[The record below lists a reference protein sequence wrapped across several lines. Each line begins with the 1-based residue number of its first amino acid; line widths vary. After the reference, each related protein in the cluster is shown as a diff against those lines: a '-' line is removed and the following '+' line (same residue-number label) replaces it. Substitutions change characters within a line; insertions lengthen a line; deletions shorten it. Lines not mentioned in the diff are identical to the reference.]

1 MPIKTP
7 NQVNTFNKFLKTL
20 DVMEE
25 NNSKREKIENTS
37 NFNIENDNFNYLD
50 PNIYTSPK
58 IILYDIFNN
67 TVDFSNSIKINNLP
81 NIEIQNKKEQNSE
94 ILPINEKIIIEKEII
109 INVEI
114 SSIDDILNLI
124 EKYHCIDPYIKYNID
139 MKALHNIKEPLKH
152 LNNMIGMKQLKNNIV
167 DQILYF
173 IQNLHNNTNDNNTE
187 HNGDFLHTVIYGPP
201 GTGKTE
207 IAKIIGNIYSKLGI
221 LSKGIFK
228 KVTRSDLI
236 AGYLG
241 QTALKTK
248 DVIKET
254 LGGVLFIDEAY
265 SLGNPEKK
273 DSFSK
278 ECIDTLCEALSDN
291 KNDWM
296 VIIAGYENELKE
308 SFFDYN
314 PGLSSRFNWRFK
326 TDNYTYL
333 DLCKIFIHKI
343 NFIGWKL
350 CDKITDD
357 ELQKWFKKNID
368 SFVYFGRDIEVLIS
382 KTKIAHSRRV
392 FCFPI
397 NEKKK
402 LIMEDLN
409 KGYEMFINNDEIKAR
424 KEKQERER
432 QIYNTLYG

>member
-228 KVTRSDLI
+228 KVTR
-236 AGYLG
+236 
-241 QTALKTK
+241 
-248 DVIKET
+248 
-254 LGGVLFIDEAY
+254 
-265 SLGNPEKK
+265 N
-273 DSFSK
+273 
-278 ECIDTLCEALSDN
+278 C
-291 KNDWM
+291 
-296 VIIAGYENELKE
+296 
-308 SFFDYN
+308 
-314 PGLSSRFNWRFK
+314 R
-326 TDNYTYL
+326 
-333 DLCKIFIHKI
+333 IFRT
-343 NFIGWKL
+343 N
-350 CDKITDD
+350 C
-357 ELQKWFKKNID
+357 N
-368 SFVYFGRDIEVLIS
+368 
-382 KTKIAHSRRV
+382 
-392 FCFPI
+392 
-397 NEKKK
+397 
-402 LIMEDLN
+402 
-409 KGYEMFINNDEIKAR
+409 
-424 KEKQERER
+424 
-432 QIYNTLYG
+432 